1 MGFGRLLIR
10 ATVGGIFVE
19 HGTQKL
25 LGWFGGN
32 GLDGTG
38 QFFDSVGLRPG
49 RRNALAAGTAEAAG
63 GILFAA
69 GLATPAAAAA
79 LSSVMLTALRT
90 VVWKDGI
97 KVGTGGFELL
107 LLAGAVGVAEE
118 GPGRL
123 SLDAAFGRERK
134 GLRWGAAAF
143 GAAATGSLLATALG
157 RRSSAASEQTDPQ
170 HDEEPVAAA

>member
-25 LGWFGGN
+25 FGWFDGHGP
-32 GLDGTG
+32 DGTG
-38 QFFDSVGLRPG
+38 QFFESVGLRPG

-69 GLATPAAAAA
+69 GSATPVAAAA

-107 LLAGAVGVAEE
+107 LLACAVGVAEE

-134 GLRWGAAAF
+134 GLRWGAAVL
-143 GAAATGSLLATALG
+143 GAAAAGSLLATALG
-157 RRSSAASEQTDPQ
+157 RRSAASEQTEPQ